1 MSLIKY
7 FVAVSLSVTVLVL
20 LYYAYTIP
28 SYLYNPQ
35 VHYSPSSEDI
45 VWQNGLTNCHGLTKW
60 AIVTSEG
67 NKTTPGMV
75 KILISTQDWCLLI
88 IGKYPNMWTVP
99 SGLNTTTRLIY
110 MSITDLQALPY
121 MLARYTAVTNLPN
134 WKNIGYL
141 YAIERGARTIYD
153 ADENNL
159 QLNAV
164 HLQVKHKQQYESP
177 ILSEKQSK
185 GCVTF
190 V

>member
-7 FVAVSLSVTVLVL
+7 FVAVSLSIIVLVL
-20 LYYAYTIP
+20 LYSYTIP
-28 SYLYNPQ
+28 SYVYTPQ

-75 KILISTQDWCLLI
+75 KILNSTQDWCLLI
-88 IGKYPNMWTVP
+88 IGKYPKMWTVP
-99 SGLNTTTRLIY
+99 SGLNTTCLIY
-110 MSITDLQALPY
+110 MSIADLQALPY
-121 MLARYTAVTNLPN
+121 KLASYISVTHLPN

-164 HLQVKHKQQYESP
+164 HLQVEKHKQQYESP

-190 V
+190 

>member
-7 FVAVSLSVTVLVL
+7 FLALSLSVTVLVL
-20 LYYAYTIP
+20 FYTYTIP
-28 SYLYNPQ
+28 SYVY
-35 VHYSPSSEDI
+35 
-45 VWQNGLTNCHGLTKW
+45 WQNGLTNCHGLTKW

-75 KILISTQDWCLLI
+75 KFLISTQDWCLLV
-88 IGKYPNMWTVP
+88 IGKYPKMWTVP
-99 SGLNTTTRLIY
+99 SRRLIY
-110 MSITDLQALPY
+110 MSIADLQALPY
-121 MLARYTAVTNLPN
+121 KLTSYISFTHLPN

-164 HLQVKHKQQYESP
+164 HLQVEKHKQQYESP
-177 ILSEKQSK
+177 VLPEKQSK

-190 V
+190 